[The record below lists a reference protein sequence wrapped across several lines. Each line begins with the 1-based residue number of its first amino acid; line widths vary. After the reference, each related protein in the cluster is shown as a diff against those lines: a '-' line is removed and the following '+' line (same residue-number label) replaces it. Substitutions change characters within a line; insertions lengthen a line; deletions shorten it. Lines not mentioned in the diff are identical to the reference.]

1 MSGFHDMS
9 FPAKLARGAIGGP
22 FRQTN
27 VQTRA
32 NGIETRNI
40 ALLHSR
46 RRWEIASKGSSL
58 DEIHETLVF
67 FEARMGKVY
76 GFRFKDPMDNK
87 SCLPSLTPAFTD
99 QIIGTGNGTNKV
111 FQLQKKY
118 GDAQNSYYRPIKLP
132 VLNSV
137 SIGVSG
143 AIKESNTYSINYQ
156 TGEINFTTAPANGAQ
171 ITAGFSFDNMVRF
184 DNDALEIMMDSAT
197 TARINTINLVEILS

>member
-1 MSGFHDMS
+1 MSGFHDIS
-9 FPAKLARGAIGGP
+9 CPAKLARGAIGGP

-27 VQTRA
+27 VQARA

-58 DEIHETLVF
+58 DEIHETLAF
-67 FEARMGKVY
+67 FEARMGKAY

-111 FQLQKKY
+111 FSKHSFSICCYLCECSVCFITIFPY
-118 GDAQNSYYRPIKLP
+118 PF
-132 VLNSV
+132 LN
-137 SIGVSG
+137 
-143 AIKESNTYSINYQ
+143 
-156 TGEINFTTAPANGAQ
+156 
-171 ITAGFSFDNMVRF
+171 
-184 DNDALEIMMDSAT
+184 
-197 TARINTINLVEILS
+197 